1 MSREALDA
9 VVRYEDRFF
18 HSHPGVNPLSIGRA
32 AWSTLTGTRR
42 IGGST
47 ITMQLARR
55 LQGLDTRSWRG
66 KLEQMLWALRYD
78 MHYTKDEIL
87 TAYLTLTPYGGN
99 VEGIEAASLV
109 YFGKHA
115 SQLTA
120 AESIALSV
128 MPQNPVKRHP
138 VTGPDFDRARLAVGR
153 KAINDGFVSERLRPV
168 VEGPLKVRGTRALPF
183 EAPHFTRLVEGTRP
197 DPVLK
202 TTLSLPLQESMEKIL
217 SENVARL
224 RPYGIENGAMLVVD
238 SRDMS
243 VLAQV
248 GSIDFFNSAIAGE
261 VDGTRA
267 ARSPGSTLKPFVY
280 GLALDQ
286 GLIHSRTVLLDSQR
300 SFRGYQPGQR
310 RQALPRTAS
319 RRRGPQRLA
328 QRARRDARLRDKA
341 RPLRFPARGRRSDE
355 ASARALRPLDRAG
368 RRRSERRGPCKAI
381 RHARQRRPS
390 ASARAPSRRGASSR
404 QTDAL
409 A

>member
-1 MSREALDA
+1 MRRFARLLLAAAVLAAAAGGGLMIWAKTQPKPGLVPEDTHWSQAVTDRDGRLLHLTLSEDGAYRLPVLQGAVSREALDA

-224 RPYGIENGAMLVVD
+224 RPYGIENG
-238 SRDMS
+238 
-243 VLAQV
+243 
-248 GSIDFFNSAIAGE
+248 
-261 VDGTRA
+261 
-267 ARSPGSTLKPFVY
+267 
-280 GLALDQ
+280 
-286 GLIHSRTVLLDSQR
+286 
-300 SFRGYQPGQR
+300 
-310 RQALPRTAS
+310 
-319 RRRGPQRLA
+319 
-328 QRARRDARLRDKA
+328 RDARRRLARHVRPRPGGQHRFLQQRHCGRSRRHPRGEKPRLHAQALRLRPRA
-341 RPLRFPARGRRSDE
+341 RPGPHPLAH
-355 ASARALRPLDRAG
+355 RPSRLAAKLPRL
-368 RRRSERRGPCKAI
+368 P
-381 RHARQRRPS
+381 ARQRRPS
-390 ASARAPSRRGASSR
+390 ASADRFPPSRPSTTRA
-404 QTDAL
+404 TCPP
-409 A
+409 